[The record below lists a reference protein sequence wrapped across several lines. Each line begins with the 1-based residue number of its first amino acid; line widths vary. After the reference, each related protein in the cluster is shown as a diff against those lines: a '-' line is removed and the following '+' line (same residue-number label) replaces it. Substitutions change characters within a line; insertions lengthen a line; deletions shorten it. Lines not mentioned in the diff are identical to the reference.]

1 MACCQAA
8 APNGPAARQPE
19 LADVF
24 LQFRDELPALS
35 FEQSKAVWDITSC
48 RTEALGGHA
57 HQCDHCGHQENLY
70 NSCLNRH
77 CPKCQSLNQARW
89 LEARQADLLPVEY
102 FHVVFTIP
110 SELHLL
116 FRANPKVCYGLLFSA
131 VSETLREVALNPK
144 HLGARIGFTAV
155 LHTWTQTLLFH
166 PHVHC
171 IVPGGGLNSEGT
183 QWKSC
188 KSGFLLPVLVLS
200 KVFRGKL
207 LSKIEKALV
216 KGTVK
221 LSDCDPAALL
231 QQAARKSWVVYSK
244 EPIAGPEQVLRYL
257 GRYTHKIAI
266 SNSRLVSINDRQI
279 TFRWRDR
286 SDNNTPKLMTLDALE
301 FMRRF
306 LLHVLPKGFM
316 RIRHYGFLANAV
328 RKKSI
333 AQCRKLLI
341 VQEVN
346 SDHEEK
352 ETDPETWQHLL
363 ERLTGIDV
371 TRCPACKSGHLVR
384 RGTIPAA
391 PVKWSFPGRAAST

>member
-8 APNGPAARQPE
+8 TPNGPADRQPE

-24 LQFRDELPALS
+24 LQFRDELPPLS
-35 FEQSKAVWDITSC
+35 FEQSKAVWDIRNC

-57 HQCDHCGHQENLY
+57 HQCDHCGHKENLY

-116 FRANPKVCYGLLFSA
+116 FRANPQVCYGLLFAA

-155 LHTWTQTLLFH
+155 LHTWTQAMLFH
-166 PHVHC
+166 PHLHC
-171 IVPGGGLNSEGT
+171 IVPGGGLNSDGT
-183 QWKSC
+183 QWKPC
-188 KSGFLLPVLVLS
+188 NPGFLLPVLVLS

-216 KGTVK
+216 KGKVK
-221 LSDCDPAALL
+221 LPDKDPAALL
-231 QQAARKSWVVYSK
+231 RQAARKSWVVYSK
-244 EPIAGPEQVLRYL
+244 QPIAGPEQVLRYL

-266 SNSRLVSINDRQI
+266 SNSRLVSINDRQV

-301 FMRRF
+301 FIRRF
-306 LLHVLPKGFM
+306 LIHVLPKGFM

-333 AQCRKLLI
+333 AQCRKLLSF
-341 VQEVN
+341 QKVN
-346 SDHEEK
+346 SVHEEE

-391 PVKWSFPGRAAST
+391 PLKWSFPGRAAST